1 MAQSSFT
8 NFFNNSQ
15 PFGLNIKAHERT
27 LQQAG
32 DTLGKTAGGVFEPLF
47 TYLEEN
53 ENVFSGDISK
63 ELNKGRAESFN
74 MTMMLNAADEKVN
87 GPKPSFDT
95 QF

>member
-1 MAQSSFT
+1 MAESSFT

-15 PFGLNIKAHERT
+15 SFGLNIKSHERT

-32 DTLGKTAGGVFEPLF
+32 QTLSKAAGGVFEPLF

-53 ENVFSGDISK
+53 ENVFSGDITK
-63 ELNKGRAESFN
+63 ALNKGHAENFN
-74 MTMMLNAADEKVN
+74 MIMTMNAVDEKVN
-87 GPKPSFDT
+87 GPKPTFDT